1 MARDPLRRRMT
12 HTLLTYMN
20 SRGSIDDALTGI
32 RKVRLVLVTLVALE
46 DVEKRRKASG
56 LSPPNSYCPSPHSL
70 SLPPPCPLHL

>member
-32 RKVRLVLVTLVALE
+32 RKVRLVLVALVCTGRRRRR
-46 DVEKRRKASG
+46 RRKA
-56 LSPPNSYCPSPHSL
+56 
-70 SLPPPCPLHL
+70 